1 MNVMEPLRQEHR
13 TLLPHIEALS
23 AAADAVGELAPDDLR
38 AVVDEQVRFLREH
51 LVPHARAEDDVLYP
65 EVEDVMRAPGA
76 TATMRRDHVEVVRL
90 TDELADLRS
99 SLEGRD
105 PTAQERRS
113 AQRLLDGL
121 HAVVRLHFAKE
132 EEVYLPVL
140 EDELSPGRAD
150 WLFERMEKAAAG
162 TLHRHP

>member
-1 MNVMEPLRQEHR
+1 MKVMEPLRH
-13 TLLPHIEALS
+13 
-23 AAADAVGELAPDDLR
+23 
-38 AVVDEQVRFLREH
+38 
-51 LVPHARAEDDVLYP
+51 
-65 EVEDVMRAPGA
+65 
-76 TATMRRDHVEVVRL
+76 
-90 TDELADLRS
+90 LRS